1 MAELCELDADLL
13 ESLLSL
19 SDSFSRED
27 YPVRDV
33 ADADLAFDMDGFLE
47 DGDRFLYAK
56 LAPGIWPATA
66 DYRSSVAELCC
77 RVGPM
82 RMPLDGEAARPY
94 RDPAVVCGTR
104 PSLFLRFRTVGDAE
118 DVAGRV
124 FAYGATAERAEA
136 LLGRALAAVGRADRR
151 PRSK

>member
-19 SDSFSRED
+19 SDSYSRED
-27 YPVRDV
+27 DPVRDC

-77 RVGPM
+77 RVGP
-82 RMPLDGEAARPY
+82 RRTALDGAAAADG
-94 RDPAVVCGTR
+94 DPAVACGAR

-124 FAYGATAERAEA
+124 FACGEAAERAEA